1 MKLSILIPA
10 YNVEGLLPRCLDS
23 ILKQDVDEAEVLLV
37 DDGSSDRTLKVAWE
51 YVENYKSLRV
61 FLKRNEGG
69 GAARNFLLD
78 HARGEY
84 IWFVDSD
91 DYIFERSIEKI
102 LNVLQVD
109 VSVEML
115 TILHNDIRKVNL
127 FEGTGEPYIQ
137 KSFFNGYLNNLWYVI
152 ACNKL
157 VKKDVFADHKT
168 FFAGNHA

>member
-1 MKLSILIPA
+1 M
-10 YNVEGLLPRCLDS
+10 
-23 ILKQDVDEAEVLLV
+23 
-37 DDGSSDRTLKVAWE
+37 
-51 YVENYKSLRV
+51 
-61 FLKRNEGG
+61 
-69 GAARNFLLD
+69 D

-127 FEGTGEPYIQ
+127 FEGTGEAYIQ